1 MLPATRSAWKK
12 NVPTS
17 ELRNCSLSMRLT
29 NPGVPLCSSAFPVS
43 LEGRQVASSSRKWA
57 PFTCLLQLHICLRAV
72 SGLAGRNFS
81 RFPGCQDAAKP
92 LSMVFVESTAISP
105 TRTELSLLLSPGNG
119 SWASTKHPLCGEQR
133 LTSTPQTESGSFT
146 EDRFER

>member
-1 MLPATRSAWKK
+1 MHSSTPSSAPPKSSGPAPPHTGTFAFSLEPKGAFLHHGVRRLHPTMLPATRSAWKK

-57 PFTCLLQLHICLRAV
+57 PFTAFSNSTSVYEPSQGWQVATSQGFLGVRMLQNH
-72 SGLAGRNFS
+72 
-81 RFPGCQDAAKP
+81 FPW
-92 LSMVFVESTAISP
+92 SS
-105 TRTELSLLLSPGNG
+105 
-119 SWASTKHPLCGEQR
+119 
-133 LTSTPQTESGSFT
+133 
-146 EDRFER
+146 